1 MYVHVCRVYVHQP
14 SWSSLGWDHRG
25 TTSEVGVGFRLM
37 DDLPADREAFSD
49 VGTPGQLPA
58 ANPHR
63 VYKQV

>member
-1 MYVHVCRVYVHQP
+1 
-14 SWSSLGWDHRG
+14 
-25 TTSEVGVGFRLM
+25 M
-37 DDLPADREAFSD
+37 DDLPANREAFSD